1 MADNAPPS
9 QNPADDGTMSGMLRS
24 VFGKLLQGLDDM
36 LPATIISYDRKKNRA
51 MVQPMIAMV
60 TTDNARV
67 TRAQIASVPVLN
79 IGGGNYVLS
88 FNLKAGDPGW
98 IKASDRDI
106 SLYLQN
112 QQEEQPNTRRMHSF
126 EDGLFIPDVMTRY
139 QIDAED
145 EEHAVLQTLDGKT
158 RLAVWPNKIKIT
170 AVQGLEVDGPLKV
183 TGITTLENTLT
194 VSGATALESTLEVA
208 GRTQLVGG
216 ADVQNKPY
224 EAHWHGGIAR
234 GEHQSN
240 GPYQ

>member
-1 MADNAPPS
+1 MAENSPPS
-9 QNPADDGTMSGMLRS
+9 QNPANDGTMSGMLRS
-24 VFGKLLQGLDDM
+24 VFGKLIQGLDDM
-36 LPATIISYDRKKNRA
+36 LPAKVVSYDRKTNRA

-60 TTDNARV
+60 TTDKQRV

-88 FNLKAGDPGW
+88 FNLNPGDPGW

-112 QQEEQPNTRRMHSF
+112 QQEEQPNTKRMHSF

-145 EEHAVLQTLDGKT
+145 KEHAVLQTLDGKT
-158 RLAVWPNKIKIT
+158 RLAVWPDKIKIT
-170 AVQGLEVDGPLKV
+170 AAQGLEVDGPLKV
-183 TGITTLENTLT
+183 TGAATLEQTLDVAGTTTLQQTLDVTGRSTLT
-194 VSGATALESTLEVA
+194 
-208 GRTQLVGG
+208 GG
-216 ADVQNKPY
+216 VDIQGKPY
-224 EAHWHGGIAR
+224 EVHWHGGVDR
-234 GEHQSN
+234 GDSQSN